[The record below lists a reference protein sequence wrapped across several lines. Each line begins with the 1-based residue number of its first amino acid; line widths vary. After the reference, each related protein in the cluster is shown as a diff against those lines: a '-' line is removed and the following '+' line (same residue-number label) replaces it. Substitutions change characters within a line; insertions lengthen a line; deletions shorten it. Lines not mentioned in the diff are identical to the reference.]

1 MKKLTLL
8 LLCLVLL
15 FSISF
20 SKTVTLNY
28 LEVMTSPERTK
39 LLKDMI
45 SKYEKENPDIK
56 INLISP
62 PYEQADQKATLMLNT
77 NQKLDIVEIRD
88 YTLKQF
94 VNNGKLEDLSKY
106 FENWKD
112 AEDLTAVAKKAAYT
126 LDNKPYLVPQCIFIK
141 ALFVREDVLK
151 QNGINTLPKTID
163 ELIDIAIKITDPSK
177 NQYGFTWRG
186 KSSEFKYSDLFAS
199 AEVENIKNEKY
210 IYSTEK
216 EFFNTEDYKRG
227 MEKYIKLFKEAVP
240 KDGVNWGFNEQIN
253 SFVSGMTPFLIQDS
267 DAIPLINNLMDENK
281 YTVIPIP
288 EGPHGYTYLDYGFT
302 GVGIPSYSKNKT
314 EAWNFIKWLN
324 SPEQNGYFNE
334 HYGALP
340 VHKSTY
346 ENNEHFKNEKYAA
359 YGKEMVSEKYI
370 FKTYPLDSE
379 RWPGWSQIHEVDMQ
393 NLLLGNTE
401 LKRVLKKWEAYWN

>member
-1 MKKLTLL
+1 
-8 LLCLVLL
+8 
-15 FSISF
+15 
-20 SKTVTLNY
+20 
-28 LEVMTSPERTK
+28 
-39 LLKDMI
+39 
-45 SKYEKENPDIK
+45 
-56 INLISP
+56 
-62 PYEQADQKATLMLNT
+62 
-77 NQKLDIVEIRD
+77 
-88 YTLKQF
+88 
-94 VNNGKLEDLSKY
+94 
-106 FENWKD
+106 
-112 AEDLTAVAKKAAYT
+112 
-126 LDNKPYLVPQCIFIK
+126 
-141 ALFVREDVLK
+141 
-151 QNGINTLPKTID
+151 
-163 ELIDIAIKITDPSK
+163 
-177 NQYGFTWRG
+177 
-186 KSSEFKYSDLFAS
+186 
-199 AEVENIKNEKY
+199 
-210 IYSTEK
+210 
-216 EFFNTEDYKRG
+216 